1 MARGHGTMGDMKC
14 PSCGNNSFQVQ
25 SRTAPQRVVTFI
37 CVACWK
43 EWRLE
48 DMTREFVKHQRE
60 RPED

>member
-1 MARGHGTMGDMKC
+1 MGDMKC